1 MNPMIGAAAVSA
13 AGGLLNSIGG
23 LFQGK
28 KNRKAAKYNADLA
41 YRTAIETTDKQNAA
55 NLALMEKNNAYNRQL
70 WELEN
75 EYNSP
80 ENQRKRLEAAGINPY
95 GALGSISN
103 GNAASAPQAS
113 EIRPD
118 FSNYKAGAD
127 KVAAYVPEI
136 GNLFTALA
144 DGFQKYQMMKAMKL
158 DNDRKEVSNSYLG
171 TFLDYRNTGLQWRY
185 MRDMQ
190 DYALNGGDVTKEQ
203 QAFFRQMQ
211 MNKTKA
217 TVSSLNY
224 MYKLR
229 KEALKQQTYENK
241 LYRMTEGNL
250 IESLGMTG
258 NALKFGIKELIGLFM
273 PWNKIRA
280 TRSFFK

>member
-13 AGGLLNSIGG
+13 AGGILGSLGNI
-23 LFQGK
+23 FQGK
-28 KNRKAAKYNADLA
+28 KNRAAAKYNADLA

-55 NLALMEKNNAYNRQL
+55 NLQLMERNNAYNRQM

-103 GNAASAPQAS
+103 GNAASAPQAT

-118 FSNYKAGAD
+118 FSSYKAGVE
-127 KVAAYVPEI
+127 KVAAYIPEI
-136 GNLFTALA
+136 GNLFNALA

-158 DNDRKEVSNSYLG
+158 DNDRKEVSNQYLG
-171 TFLDYRNTGLQWRY
+171 TFLDYRNTGLQWKY
-185 MRDMQ
+185 MRDIQ
-190 DYALNGGDVTKEQ
+190 RYALDGGDVTKEQ

-211 MNKTKA
+211 MNKTKFS
-217 TVSSLNY
+217 VNNLDY
-224 MYKLR
+224 MYRLR
-229 KEALKQQTYENK
+229 KQTLGQQAYENK

-273 PWNKIRA
+273 PWNKMRA
-280 TRSFFK
+280 TRSLFK

>member
-13 AGGLLNSIGG
+13 AGNLIGSLGSI
-23 LFQGK
+23 FRGK
-28 KNRKAAKYNADLA
+28 KDRQAAKYNADLD

-55 NLALMEKNNAYNRQL
+55 NLQLMEKNNAYNRQM
-70 WELEN
+70 WELEK

-103 GNAASAPQAS
+103 GNAASAPQAT

-127 KVAAYVPEI
+127 KVAAYIPEI
-136 GNLFTALA
+136 GNLFSSIA

-158 DNDRKEVSNSYLG
+158 DNDRKEVTNQHLG
-171 TFLDYRNTGLQWRY
+171 TFLDYRNTGLQWKY

-190 DYALNGGDVTKEQ
+190 DYALNGGDVTEEQ
-203 QAFFRQMQ
+203 QSFFRQMQ
-211 MNKTKA
+211 MNKTKFS
-217 TVSSLNY
+217 VNNLKY

-229 KEALKQQTYENK
+229 RQAFGQQAYENR

-258 NALKFGIKELIGLFM
+258 NASYSK
-273 PWNKIRA
+273 A
-280 TRSFFK
+280 